1 MCERRL
7 SRKAC
12 EAGILKRLIEI
23 QQLYKRYNPNG
34 DYLAMVIQPDYIG
47 CNNAHWE
54 ENDKERPLDF
64 YYINGRKG
72 SVK

>member
-1 MCERRL
+1 MGERRL

-12 EAGILKRLIEI
+12 EAGILKLIMEI

-34 DYLAMVIQPDYIG
+34 DYLTISIHNDIIN
-47 CNNAHWE
+47 CNNAYWE

-64 YYINGRKG
+64 YVINGTKG